1 MLWSTHGTPP
11 GAAFASACWTRLDAG
26 NCTAAVGEN
35 TRSNG
40 ALEVLMGGEEGESS
54 AASQL
59 LVVLFDGIG
68 GRKVWVWR

>member
-1 MLWSTHGTPP
+1 
-11 GAAFASACWTRLDAG
+11 
-26 NCTAAVGEN
+26 
-35 TRSNG
+35 
-40 ALEVLMGGEEGESS
+40 MGGEEGESS